1 MSVLGGD
8 EVAAFAEAVGIAA
21 DRALAAPEPW
31 RPGAVQDDRSPALT
45 SALAAMGWLELA
57 ADPALL
63 PLAGPAALGLGS
75 RLAPLADI
83 DALLGGSPLAGGL
96 VRYAAHRAVALAPA
110 ADGDARAN
118 GDAGTNR
125 DAAAKPTADGDAS
138 GGSAFPAVLYAVE
151 ASEPLAYGDA
161 LGVHRVLAAAP
172 AGTVPATA
180 VAAWTAASV
189 GYLAGLA
196 EWALA
201 LALDHTKGR
210 RAFGTT
216 LAGLAPVQQ
225 RLADAATATRGL
237 TLLAHDDPGRAALAH
252 AGAAAIEVT
261 AACQQVVG
269 AIGFTLEFPLQ
280 RAYRR
285 ARAVQLWADAFLTP
299 PSP

>member
-1 MSVLGGD
+1 LPP
-8 EVAAFAEAVGIAA
+8 ALILYAI
-21 DRALAAPEPW
+21 DRA
-31 RPGAVQDDRSPALT
+31 
-45 SALAAMGWLELA
+45 
-57 ADPALL
+57 
-63 PLAGPAALGLGS
+63 
-75 RLAPLADI
+75 
-83 DALLGGSPLAGGL
+83 
-96 VRYAAHRAVALAPA
+96 
-110 ADGDARAN
+110 
-118 GDAGTNR
+118 
-125 DAAAKPTADGDAS
+125 
-138 GGSAFPAVLYAVE
+138 
-151 ASEPLAYGDA
+151 EPLPYGDTI
-161 LGVHRVLAAAP
+161 GVHRVLALREVGVADEA
-172 AGTVPATA
+172 A
-180 VAAWTAASV
+180 VAAWVAASV
-189 GYLAGLA
+189 GYLAGLS
-196 EWALA
+196 EWALDVA
-201 LALDHTKGR
+201 LEHARGR